1 MKLGAS
7 DSEDSSDEAPVV
19 DSISLT
25 SSGDHGASSKPK
37 KTTGLAGFSPFG
49 ADDDSDGS
57 F

>member
-1 MKLGAS
+1 MGTSTGTMKL
-7 DSEDSSDEAPVV
+7 DEAPVV